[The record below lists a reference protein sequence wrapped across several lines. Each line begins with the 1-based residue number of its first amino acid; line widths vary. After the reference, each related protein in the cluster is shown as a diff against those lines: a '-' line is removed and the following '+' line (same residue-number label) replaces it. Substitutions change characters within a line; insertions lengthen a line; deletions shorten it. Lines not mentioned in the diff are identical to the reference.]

1 MLQII
6 FQDVIGE
13 IHAKNKKQKQKQ
25 KKPDPFNKT
34 FF

>member
-6 FQDVIGE
+6 FQAVIGE
-13 IHAKNKKQKQKQ
+13 IHAKNKKQKQK
-25 KKPDPFNKT
+25 KPDPFNKT